1 MSVLHGSDHIKIH
14 IFDGGLPILAGKP
27 AILPK
32 KNGWGKYPHQIC
44 QRWCKLYE
52 TRLRRDGWP
61 VGGGVI
67 FILHGH
73 HLQFCAISLH
83 VCAGVNLSFTCLFR
97 LHSHSPGL
105 TTLCPLDFS
114 EKINCLGSHLFRH
127 INTCYQ
133 RSIKSVFQATST
145 CYQHTIKS
153 VFQVTSK
160 CHQHTIKSVFQVTS
174 KCHQRTIK
182 SGFQVTSTCYQHT
195 IKSVFQVTS
204 KCHQRTIKSGFQVTS
219 TCCQP
224 SIKSVVQ
231 VTSTCCQ
238 RSIQGR
244 GHKNVNITPTPPQPT
259 PYIYTYIHTS
269 YFNMLS
275 T

>member
-1 MSVLHGSDHIKIH
+1 MVASP
-14 IFDGGLPILAGKP
+14 FWLANP
-27 AILPK
+27 LSYQ

-97 LHSHSPGL
+97 LHSHSSGL

-145 CYQHTIKS
+145 CYQHTIES

-160 CHQHTIKSVFQVTS
+160 CHQHTIKSIFQVTS
-174 KCHQRTIK
+174 KCHQRTI
-182 SGFQVTSTCYQHT
+182 FQVTSTCYQHT

-204 KCHQRTIKSGFQVTS
+204 KCHQRTIKSVFKLLQHVVNLASRASSKLPQHVVNVAFKAVVIRTLTS
-219 TCCQP
+219 
-224 SIKSVVQ
+224 
-231 VTSTCCQ
+231 
-238 RSIQGR
+238 
-244 GHKNVNITPTPPQPT
+244 PPPHRN
-259 PYIYTYIHTS
+259 PPHIYIYIHTN